1 MAQLS
6 SPGVD
11 VTVNDTTVGG
21 AGTVGTTPLVFIATA
36 QDKLIPGTNSV
47 AVGTK
52 KENAGKLYLATSP
65 KNLSDL
71 FGTAVFQESSG
82 TIVQGDELNEY
93 GLHALETYLGLG
105 QKAYVVRAN
114 IDTHQLKPTS
124 TEPTG
129 AVRNGT
135 MWFDTFETQVEG
147 YISSTVAP
155 ASFDD
160 WERKPVYVIVAENV
174 ADVDTSKMRIND
186 LVMKYAPSTGE
197 LAVYK
202 FTVGGLVTDT
212 TTVSAINQVPTTAGI
227 WIRSDYTQNGALVFG
242 TRLIFKRY
250 SSLSNT
256 WTNVPAYLS
265 DSFYGVEFQSKTYDT
280 SFIPAIAT
288 NGVIKFYIRS
298 GNNAVASTPADTLTT
313 TATKDGV
320 LVINYLGKS
329 IGTTVVKAGEQI
341 SVALVKDA
349 LQANVALFDAGF
361 DISVDNQ
368 NKLVITSKNGV
379 AFKASQSGE
388 LIFADAELAKVAGD
402 SAINYSLYNVQN
414 LIGSQTVPS
423 STASIGTLWFD
434 FAVSD
439 GLKVSLKKANAVTN
453 MWEDVQPTDVYVQ
466 TEEPQIDRQYWVKP
480 LTQGVDGYEF
490 YRLLKNEWSLL
501 DVTDQS
507 TLNGIT
513 FLDFSSDNV
522 PSANLYMNNML
533 ACDMSQT
540 EGVVK
545 VMTADGWRVASG
557 NNIDGSGAFGR
568 FAQRKMIV
576 AAINGSINS
585 NEAIRSEFVDF
596 NLIAAPSYLETLS
609 SLITLNLDRRE
620 TAFIVTDIPSRLV
633 PDATVINDWCN
644 NAANAPTNGEFGRT
658 TRYDYAAQYMGWGM
672 GTDYNG
678 NQVMVPSSTI
688 ALRTYAYNDSV
699 SYVWMPPAGKQRGV
713 VSIVTSIGHLN
724 DEMEYQV
731 DVPYSRGLRDVMYTN
746 AINPIT
752 PRPGSGILVYGDK
765 TLAPDQS
772 SALSRVN
779 VARLVVYIRRM
790 VEIIA
795 ESYLF
800 RLNTATTRQDFAS
813 QLNAFL
819 SNLYTLGALY
829 DFVVVCDE
837 SNNTPDRIDRNEL
850 WADIAIQPVRSIN
863 FIYVPIRVERTNS

>member
-1 MAQLS
+1 MAQLL

-36 QDKLIPGTNSV
+36 QDKLIPGTNSI

-65 KNLSDL
+65 KNLSDT
-71 FGTAVFQESSG
+71 FGSAVFQESSG

-105 QKAYVVRAN
+105 QQAYVIRAD
-114 IDTHQLKPTS
+114 IDLHQLKPTS

-129 AVRNGT
+129 SVRNGT
-135 MWFDTFETQVEG
+135 VWFDTFNTQVEG
-147 YISSTVAP
+147 YISTTTNPV
-155 ASFDD
+155 SFDD
-160 WERKPVYVIVAENV
+160 WERKPVYVVVAEDV
-174 ADVDTSKMRIND
+174 ASVDTSKMRIND
-186 LVMKYAPSTGE
+186 LVMKYAPSNGE

-202 FTVGGLVTDT
+202 FTVGGLVTAT

-256 WTNVPAYLS
+256 WNIVPAYLS
-265 DSFYGVEFQSKTYDT
+265 DTMYGAEYQSGLYDS

-288 NGVIKFYIRS
+288 NGVVKFYIRS
-298 GNNAVASTPADTLTT
+298 ANNPVASTAADTLTT
-313 TATKDGV
+313 TATNDGV
-320 LVINYLGKS
+320 MTISYLGKS
-329 IGTTVVKAGEQI
+329 IATTVVKTGEQI

-349 LQANVALFDAGF
+349 LQANTALFDAGF
-361 DISVDNQ
+361 DISTDNQ
-368 NKLVITSKNGV
+368 NKLVITSKFGV
-379 AFKASQSGE
+379 SFKASQSGE
-388 LIFADAELAKVAGD
+388 NIFDPSEIAKVVGN
-402 SAINYSLYNVQN
+402 SAPNYSLYNVNN
-414 LIGSQTVPS
+414 LVGSPTAPT
-423 STASIGTLWFD
+423 STAAIGTLWFD
-434 FAVSD
+434 FSVSD
-439 GLKVSLKKANAVTN
+439 GLKVALKKANSVTN
-453 MWEDVQPTDVYVQ
+453 TWVDVEDNNIYIQ
-466 TEEPQIDRQYWVKP
+466 TEEPTTDRQYWVRP

-490 YRLLKNEWSLL
+490 YRVLKGEWSRL

-507 TLNGIT
+507 TLNGIA
-513 FLDFSSDNV
+513 FLDFEDPNV
-522 PSANLYMNNML
+522 PSANLYMNNMI
-533 ACDMSQT
+533 ACDMSNT

-545 VMTADGWRVASG
+545 QMTADGWRVASG

-576 AAINGSINS
+576 AALNASIN
-585 NEAIRSEFVDF
+585 NNMAIRSEFVDF
-596 NLIAAPSYLETLS
+596 NLIAAPSYLETLA
-609 SLITLNLDRRE
+609 SLVTLNIDRRE
-620 TAFIVTDIPSRLV
+620 TAFIITDIPSRLV
-633 PDATVINDWCN
+633 PDATVVSDWCN
-644 NAANAPTNGEFGRT
+644 NTANAPTNGEFGRT

-672 GTDYNG
+672 GTDTNG
-678 NQVMVPSSTI
+678 NNVMVPSSTI

-699 SYVWMPPAGKQRGV
+699 SYPWMPPAGKQRGV
-713 VSIVTSIGHLN
+713 VTVVSTIGHLN
-724 DEMEYQV
+724 SEMEYQV
-731 DVPYSRGLRDVMYTN
+731 DVPYDRGLRNVMYTN

-800 RLNTATTRQDFAS
+800 RLNTATTRQDFAG

-819 SNLYTLGALY
+819 SNLFTLGALY

-863 FIYVPIRVERTNS
+863 FIYVPIRVERTTS

>member
-1 MAQLS
+1 MAQLL

-11 VTVNDTTVGG
+11 VSVNDTTVGG

-36 QDKLIPGTNSV
+36 QDKLIPGTNSI

-52 KENAGKLYLATSP
+52 KENAGKLYSATSP
-65 KNLSDL
+65 KNLSDI

-82 TIVQGDELNEY
+82 TVVQGDELNEY

-105 QKAYVVRAN
+105 QQAYVVRAD
-114 IDTHQLKPTS
+114 IDLHQLKPSS

-129 AVRNGT
+129 SVRNGT
-135 MWFDTFETQVEG
+135 MWFDTYNTQVEG
-147 YISSTVAP
+147 YISTTANP

-160 WERKPVYVIVAENV
+160 WERKPVYVVVAD
-174 ADVDTSKMRIND
+174 AIGDVDTSKMRIND
-186 LVMKYAPSTGE
+186 LVMKYAPTSGE

-212 TTVSAINQVPTTAGI
+212 TTVSAVNQVPTTAGI

-256 WTNVPAYLS
+256 WSIVPVYLS
-265 DSFYGVEFQSKTYDT
+265 DSYFGAEAQSGVYDT
-280 SFIPAIAT
+280 SFIPAIAA
-288 NGVIKFYIRS
+288 NGVVKFYVRS
-298 GNNAVASTPADTLTT
+298 GNTAVASTPADTLTT
-313 TATKDGV
+313 TATKDGIV
-320 LVINYLGKS
+320 TISYLGKT
-329 IGTTVVKAGEQI
+329 IPTTVVKTGEQI

-349 LQANVALFDAGF
+349 LQANIALYDAGF

-368 NKLVITSKNGV
+368 NKLVITSKIGV
-379 AFKASQSGE
+379 SFKASQSGE
-388 LIFADAELAKVAGD
+388 AVFADAELAKVVGTS
-402 SAINYSLYNVQN
+402 SANYAPYNVNN
-414 LIGSQTVPS
+414 LVGSP
-423 STASIGTLWFD
+423 TAPTSVAAIGTLWFD
-434 FAVSD
+434 FSVND
-439 GLKVSLKKANAVTN
+439 GLKVSLKKANSVTN
-453 MWEDVQPTDVYVQ
+453 QWVDIEANNMYVQ
-466 TEEPQIDRQYWVKP
+466 TEEPQPDRQYWVKP

-507 TLNGIT
+507 TLNGMA
-513 FLDFSSDNV
+513 FLDFQDANV
-522 PSANLYMNNML
+522 PAANLYMNNMI
-533 ACDMSQT
+533 ACDMSAT

-557 NNIDGSGAFGR
+557 NNVDGSGAFGR

-609 SLITLNLDRRE
+609 ALMTLNIDRRE
-620 TAFIVTDIPSRLV
+620 TAFIITDIPSRLV
-633 PDATVINDWCN
+633 PDATTINDWCN
-644 NAANAPTNGEFGRT
+644 NTANAPTNGEFGRT
-658 TRYDYAAQYMGWGM
+658 SRYEYAAQYMGWGL
-672 GTDYNG
+672 GTSTDG
-678 NQVMVPSSTI
+678 KQVMVPSSTI
-688 ALRTYAYNDSV
+688 ALHVYAYNDSV
-699 SYVWMPPAGKQRGV
+699 AYPWMPPAGKQRGV
-713 VSIVTSIGHLN
+713 VSTVSSIGHLN
-724 DEMEYQV
+724 SEMEYQV
-731 DVPYSRGLRDVMYTN
+731 DVPYNLGLRNVMYSN

-752 PRPGSGILVYGDK
+752 PRPNSGILVYGDK

-800 RLNTATTRQDFAS
+800 RLNTASTRQDFAG

-819 SNLYTLGALY
+819 SNLFTLGALY

-863 FIYVPIRVERTNS
+863 FIYVPIRVERTNG